1 MKKHFK
7 LGLIAFFGFVI
18 SAGLFAED
26 LTMDSVCKKLAEHPN
41 TTGDFVQTKL
51 IKSVNRSLKSNGV
64 YIFSLEG
71 IMWKTLKPFPSTLAV
86 GETFVIQT
94 AANGTKTV
102 IDASDN
108 QIFTSI
114 AQTLS
119 AVFSND
125 AEKLSSNF
133 KTDFSDKGSGNWELI
148 LTPKDSTVASVLK
161 SLTLIGSNSNSICS
175 IDEIVMTEASDNSIT
190 YTFTNQKYPK
200 ELSADEKANFVS
212 K

>member
-1 MKKHFK
+1 MGKKFK
-7 LGLIAFFGFVI
+7 FVLIALFGLIVSSTI
-18 SAGLFAED
+18 FAEE
-26 LTMDSVCKKLAEHPN
+26 LSMDVVCKKLAEHSN
-41 TTGDFVQTKL
+41 TTGDFIQTKL
-51 IKSVNRSLKSNGV
+51 IKSANRTLKSNGV

-108 QIFTSI
+108 QIFLSI

-119 AVFSND
+119 AVFSNNS
-125 AEKLSSNF
+125 EKLNSNF
-133 KTDFSDKGSGNWELI
+133 ITTFTPKGNGGWEMKLV
-148 LTPKDSTVASVLK
+148 PKDSTVASVLK
-161 SLTLIGSNSNSICS
+161 SLTLIGTYSQSLCA
-175 IDEIVMTEASDNSIT
+175 IDEIVMTESSDNSIT
-190 YTFTNQKYPK
+190 YSFTNQKYPK
-200 ELSADEKANFVS
+200 ELTADEKANFIF